1 MRLHL
6 HRIGYLAK
14 VRDTGELRRHFLVVD
29 LDVIRHVAL
38 GERCR
43 LHHERELFRL
53 LLDLDHVADLHAHA
67 RDGDALAV
75 HGDMAVADE
84 LTRRKY
90 GRHELGPVDH
100 GIETP
105 LQQPDQVGAG
115 IALHPDRLVVDA
127 AELLLGNIA
136 VVAAQL
142 LLGLELHAVVG
153 ELALAALAVLARA
166 VFALVDGALRAA
178 PDILAHTAVDL
189 VLRLVALGHRVLI
202 LRCWA

>member
-1 MRLHL
+1 
-6 HRIGYLAK
+6 
-14 VRDTGELRRHFLVVD
+14 
-29 LDVIRHVAL
+29 
-38 GERCR
+38 
-43 LHHERELFRL
+43 
-53 LLDLDHVADLHAHA
+53 
-67 RDGDALAV
+67 
-75 HGDMAVADE
+75 MAVADE

-115 IALHPDRLVVDA
+115 IALHPDGLVVDA

-153 ELALAALAVLARA
+153 ELALAALAVLAGA
-166 VFALVDGALRAA
+166 IFTLVDGALRAA

-189 VLRLVALGHRVLI
+189 VLRLVALGHRVLMI
-202 LRCWA
+202 RF